1 LKKKEGLVPM
11 ARQKNKV
18 VFSTKSGDQRKQ
30 PPSSSAAP
38 RTSLPPAQQTIKI
51 MRDKKGRKGKMVT
64 VASGF
69 VLTEIDLKA
78 LAKTLKTT
86 CGSGGTTKEG
96 GIIEVQGDHR
106 EKVGEKLTELGY
118 KVKFAGG

>member
-1 LKKKEGLVPM
+1 MTPP
-11 ARQKNKV
+11 KNKV

-30 PPSSSAAP
+30 TQPAAP
-38 RTSLPPAQQTIKI
+38 RTSLPPAQQNIKL
-51 MRDKKGRKGKMVT
+51 MRDKKSRKGKMVT

-69 VLTEIDLKA
+69 VLTEADLKD
-78 LAKTLKTT
+78 LAKVLKTY
-86 CGSGGTTKEG
+86 CGSGGTVKEG

-106 EKVGEKLTELGY
+106 EKIGEKLAALGY

>member
-1 LKKKEGLVPM
+1 M

-18 VFSTKSGDQRKQ
+18 VFSTKRGDQRKQ
-30 PPSSSAAP
+30 PQSTSAP
-38 RTSLPPAQQTIKI
+38 RTSLPPSQQNIKI
-51 MRDKKGRKGKMVT
+51 MRDKKGRRGKMVT
-64 VASGF
+64 VASDF
-69 VLTEIDLKA
+69 VLTEADLKA

-86 CGSGGTTKEG
+86 CGSGGTVKEG

-106 EKVGEKLTELGY
+106 EKVGEKLTALGY

>member
-1 LKKKEGLVPM
+1 M

-18 VFSTKSGDQRKQ
+18 VFSTKGGDQRKKSQ
-30 PPSSSAAP
+30 PTSAL
-38 RTSLPPAQQTIKI
+38 RTSLPPAQQTIKL
-51 MRDKKGRKGKMVT
+51 MRDKKGRRGKMVT
-64 VASGF
+64 VATGF
-69 VLTEIDLKA
+69 VLTQADLKA

-106 EKVGEKLTELGY
+106 EKVGEKLSALGY

>member
-1 LKKKEGLVPM
+1 M
-11 ARQKNKV
+11 TQQKNKV

-30 PPSSSAAP
+30 PHSSTSP
-38 RTSLPPAQQTIKI
+38 RTSLPAAQQTIKL

-69 VLTEIDLKA
+69 VLTETDLKA
-78 LAKTLKTT
+78 LAKILKTT
-86 CGSGGTTKEG
+86 CGSGGTVKEG

-106 EKVGEKLTELGY
+106 EKVGERLTALGY

>member
-1 LKKKEGLVPM
+1 M

-30 PPSSSAAP
+30 PPATAP
-38 RTSLPPAQQTIKI
+38 RTSLSPAQQNIKI

-64 VASGF
+64 VVTGF
-69 VLTEIDLKA
+69 VLTETDLKA

-86 CGSGGTTKEG
+86 CGSGGTVKEG

-106 EKVGEKLTELGY
+106 EKVGEKLTSLGY

>member
-1 LKKKEGLVPM
+1 M

-30 PPSSSAAP
+30 PRLSTSP
-38 RTSLPPAQQTIKI
+38 RTSLPAAQQTIKL
-51 MRDKKGRKGKMVT
+51 MRDKKGRRGKMVT

-69 VLTEIDLKA
+69 VLTETDLKA

-86 CGSGGTTKEG
+86 CGSGGTVKEG

-106 EKVGEKLTELGY
+106 ETVGEKLTTLGY